1 MRYSSRFF
9 LYAPL
14 ALFLAL
20 AAWVMV
26 YWWIVAGALDSKL
39 TALNG
44 HEALPGVTLSWQT
57 KTITGFPFNLDVAF
71 TGVTVRG
78 QAAHGPFSWTA
89 EKLVLHRLTY
99 GRDQDIYEAAG
110 RQAFT
115 WTDGAG
121 AAHSADFL
129 PGTLRASSIT
139 DGRGLARFDLDIV
152 AAAGKDFSAADLQ
165 LHLRRDPDGKDLDLM
180 ARADTLSLKTANP
193 LLGAHVARLNLYETV
208 TAAAAFAGV
217 LAGKARWPEAAKA
230 WRGAALVTAADVQAD
245 RLTTTARDPRLAG
258 LLSALY

>member
-1 MRYSSRFF
+1 MKYSSRFF

-20 AAWVMV
+20 AAWVMI
-26 YWWIVAGALDSKL
+26 YWWIVAGALDKKL

-44 HEALPGVTLSWQT
+44 HEALPGVTVSWRA
-57 KTITGFPFNLDVAF
+57 KTITGFPFNLDIAF
-71 TGVTVRG
+71 TGLKVAG
-78 QAAHGPFSWTA
+78 QAAHGPFGWTS

-110 RQAFT
+110 RQTFA

-121 AAHSADFL
+121 ANHSADFL

-139 DGRGLARFDLDIV
+139 DARGLARFDIDIV

-165 LHLRRDPDGKDLDLM
+165 LHLRRHPGGKDLDLM
-180 ARADTLSLKTANP
+180 ARADALALKTANP
-193 LLGAHVARLNLYETV
+193 LLGAHVARLRLYETV
-208 TAAAAFAGV
+208 SAADPFAGV
-217 LAGKARWPEAAKA
+217 LKGDAGWPDAAKA
-230 WRGAALVTAADVQAD
+230 WRGAALVTAADVQSD
-245 RLTTTARDPRLAG
+245 RLTTTARDPRLAA